1 MAEER
6 KNTFTLV
13 KRREKRT
20 KKPRK
25 KIAEAQRRERETC
38 KKGDKWQRKASCK
51 RNKQQLTAGKWDG
64 NFAITGINI
73 NRACGERKAT
83 SSAILMGRDGERRK
97 RGTRRC

>member
-51 RNKQQLTAGKWDG
+51 LQEK
-64 NFAITGINI
+64 
-73 NRACGERKAT
+73 KAT
-83 SSAILMGRDGERRK
+83 TNSGKMGRQLCHHRH
-97 RGTRRC
+97 